1 MDTNIAR
8 SRLLRM
14 VVAVLG
20 TIKVIFLLKVM
31 LFATQVLTTHAV
43 FKLQRKQAIMLLRAV
58 LKISNNEQGSSP
70 PLVQLT
76 ELNNV
81 GSFHTDIVKKSKFVV
96 KISKAPKYDDAMRFI
111 EKYKDD
117 KASHNCWAFRKSS
130 LVERSSDDG
139 EPSGD

>member
-1 MDTNIAR
+1 M
-8 SRLLRM
+8 M
-14 VVAVLG
+14 VVVAVLG

-43 FKLQRKQAIMLLRAV
+43 FKLQRKQATVMLLRAV
-58 LKISNNEQGSSP
+58 RKISNNEQGSSP